1 MEKDQIKK
9 VINLI
14 IEANDATS
22 LVEKEL
28 KQHSFQS
35 ENIILIAIGKAA
47 WAMALGATRS
57 LKDKIKAGIVIT
69 KYGHSKGPIDPLKIY
84 EANHPILDANTLL
97 ASQEV
102 VNLVKNLK
110 PESEILFLISG
121 GGSALFEIPLI
132 SLKELK
138 SINQQLLDVGAN
150 INEINLIR
158 KRFSQV
164 KGGKFAKMVEPIQIT
179 NLILSDVMGDNL
191 DLIASGPTVTD
202 TSNQAEVLDIINK
215 YQITLSQV
223 AKNILEE
230 SSFVKETNTK
240 TKILANNKSL
250 VLSAKNILEKQGYF
264 TILIPEQLS
273 GEARHVGEVLAK
285 LALTKIDTEIPLA
298 IIAGG
303 ETVVTVKGQ
312 GLGGRNQEL
321 ALAATKSL
329 SQTNNIT
336 LISFGS
342 DGTDGPTDAAGGI
355 VSGDSY
361 QKLLD
366 AGLDLI
372 SILEDNNSY
381 YALKKIGDL
390 LVTGPTQTNLNDLVI
405 IIIEPKI

>member
-1 MEKDQIKK
+1 MKKDQIKK